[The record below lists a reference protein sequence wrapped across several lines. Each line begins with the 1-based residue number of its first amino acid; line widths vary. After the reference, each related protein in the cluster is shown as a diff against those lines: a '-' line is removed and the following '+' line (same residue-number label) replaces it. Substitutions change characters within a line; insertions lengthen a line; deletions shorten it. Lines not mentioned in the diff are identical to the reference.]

1 MGILLA
7 TNCPVIIDEKFVN
20 NSWQLYVNYSYFCPF
35 KTMLMTAVD
44 FFNIIC
50 SIPKTL
56 RFNFHYFPLK
66 TALKLP
72 VVVSHRTYLRELHG
86 KVELPEKVERAM
98 VKIGFGD
105 VGHYDRKRSRGIWQV
120 SGTVSFGGKTS
131 IGHGSKLSVRGDL
144 KLGADFNMTAEST
157 IVCAKEISFGDDC
170 LVAWDV
176 LVMDTDEHP
185 LYNRRE
191 TWDSSPVPSLEVP
204 SPVSNNTENERINP
218 DKPILVGNHVWIGCK
233 CVLLKGAAVPD
244 NTVLAAGTLLTSTF
258 AGEHQVIGGNPPS
271 VLKQDVRWEH

>member
-1 MGILLA
+1 MDLLFLHHKSVTA
-7 TNCPVIIDEKFVN
+7 
-20 NSWQLYVNYSYFCPF
+20 
-35 KTMLMTAVD
+35 MTAFD
-44 FFNIIC
+44 FFNIIR

-56 RFNFHYFPLK
+56 RFNFHYFPFK

-86 KVELPEKVERAM
+86 KVELPEKVQTAM

-120 SGTVSFGGKTS
+120 SGRVSFGGKAS

-157 IVCAKEISFGDDC
+157 IVCAKEITFGNDC
-170 LVAWDV
+170 LMSWDV

-185 LYNRRE
+185 LFNRRE
-191 TWDSSPVPSLEVP
+191 TTRRETRDSSPVPRPEVP
-204 SPVSNNTENERINP
+204 CLVSNDMDNERINP
-218 DKPILVGNHVWIGCK
+218 DKPIVVGSHVWIGCK
-233 CVLLKGAAVPD
+233 CILLKGAEVPND
-244 NTVLAAGTLLTSTF
+244 TVLAAGTLLKSAF
-258 AGEHQVIGGNPPS
+258 AGDNQVIGGNPPS
-271 VLKQDVRWEH
+271 ILKREVHWAH